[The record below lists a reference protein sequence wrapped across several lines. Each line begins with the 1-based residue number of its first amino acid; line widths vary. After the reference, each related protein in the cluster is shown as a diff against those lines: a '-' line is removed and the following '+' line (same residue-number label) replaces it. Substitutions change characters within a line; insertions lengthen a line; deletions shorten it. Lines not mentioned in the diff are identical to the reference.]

1 MSKKLVRTV
10 SAFRH
15 WRHHMKGT
23 TWLVPVLALAGVCW
37 GSTLAQ
43 EEEEEGNRA
52 AVAKAVMSARV
63 SLERGLAASA
73 SQGQPISAKFEI
85 EEGKLQLSVYTVK
98 GGKFF
103 EVIVDYNSG
112 KVVKAEPITESEDL
126 TAAQSQRAS
135 MAKAKASLRAAVEQ
149 ALRGNAGFRA
159 VSVTPSLK
167 DGRAVADV
175 TVAKGEELKAV
186 SVPLPSR

>member
-37 GSTLAQ
+37 GSTLAAQ
-43 EEEEEGNRA
+43 EEEEGNQA
-52 AVAKAVMSARV
+52 AVAKAVMSAPV

-73 SQGQPISAKFEI
+73 SHGQPISAKFEL
-85 EEGKLQLSVYTVK
+85 EEGKLQLSVYTAK

-103 EVIVDYNSG
+103 EVVVDHTSG
-112 KVVKAEPITESEDL
+112 AVVKAEPITEGEDL
-126 TAAQSQRAS
+126 TAARSQSAA
-135 MAKAKASLRAAVEQ
+135 MAGAKASLRAALGRV
-149 ALRGNAGFRA
+149 AGPTKGYRA
-159 VSVTPSLK
+159 VSIYPPPK
-167 DGRAVADV
+167 GGRPVAAITLV
-175 TVAKGEELKAV
+175 KGEEF
-186 SVPLPSR
+186 

>member
-1 MSKKLVRTV
+1 MNMTRK
-10 SAFRH
+10 A
-15 WRHHMKGT
+15 
-23 TWLVPVLALAGVCW
+23 WLVPVLAAAAVCW
-37 GSTLAQ
+37 GSTLAAQ
-43 EEEEEGNRA
+43 DEDEQEGNQA
-52 AVAKAVMSARV
+52 ALAKAVLGARV

-73 SQGQPISAKFEI
+73 SHGQPISAKFEI

-103 EVIVDYNSG
+103 EVIVDHNSG
-112 KVVKAEPITESEDL
+112 KVVKAESITESEDL
-126 TAAQSQRAS
+126 AAAQSQSAA
-135 MAKAKASLRAAVEQ
+135 MAKAKVSLRAAAEQ

-175 TVAKGEELKAV
+175 TLAKGEELKTVA
-186 SVPLPSR
+186 VPLP